1 VVAQDDARLVLAA
14 GTTRLILSLSSIG
27 TKDEQTQAA
36 FLVDDL
42 RTELT
47 ELRGRGVDIIE
58 YDDEYL
64 RTDDGIADVGF
75 ALSAWI
81 QDPFGNTIG
90 ILQEL

>member
-1 VVAQDDARLVLAA
+1 M
-14 GTTRLILSLSSIG
+14 SSTG

-42 RTELT
+42 RAELK
-47 ELRGRGVDIIE
+47 ELRGRGVGILE
-58 YDDEYL
+58 YDDDYL
-64 RTDDGIADVGF
+64 KTDDGIADVGF

-90 ILQEL
+90 ILQDL